1 MTVAVPSRA
10 AARGPGISRQGLSRS
25 QRRLLRSARM
35 LAGLF
40 DTRFRIFGF
49 RFGIDPI
56 IGLIPFVGD
65 AVSVTVS
72 LYLIFV
78 GRHLGLPPS
87 AMVRMMGNAGT
98 DFVMGLVPFA
108 GDLADAIFKAHARNL
123 RILEKYA
130 EQLDGKQVTNSVT
143 EPQ

>member
-1 MTVAVPSRA
+1 
-10 AARGPGISRQGLSRS
+10 
-25 QRRLLRSARM
+25 M

-40 DTRFRIFGF
+40 DTRFRGFGF

-78 GRHLGLPPS
+78 GRHLGVPPS

-98 DFVMGLVPFA
+98 DFLMGLVPFA

-130 EQLDGKQVTNSVT
+130 EQLEGTQMTNAGAGH
-143 EPQ
+143 P